1 MFNFLLEDAA
11 TPAGSP
17 WWIYLILIGMVV
29 VMLVIPSISNKKRA
43 KEYNDMVNAI
53 GVGDTVRTVGG
64 IIGRIVKVS
73 EKDGYKTFILETGA
87 KNNKTTMEFDI
98 ASIYTVLNS
107 KNKPVEKQEPTA
119 KEEKVEEVKEEKE
132 AKEEAPQTEE
142 VVAEKPEETKAAK
155 KTSKKSSK

>member
-29 VMLVIPSISNKKRA
+29 VMLVLPSISNKKRV

-107 KNKPVEKQEPTA
+107 KNKPVEKQEPAA
-119 KEEKVEEVKEEKE
+119 KEEKVEE

-142 VVAEKPEETKAAK
+142 VVTEKPEETKPVK

>member
-142 VVAEKPEETKAAK
+142 VVTEKLEETKPAK